1 MDTAR
6 NSQSWTRKGSLTRSP
21 PCWHPDFGFP
31 TSTMVRNK
39 ILLFKTI
46 SPKKTYT
53 WPINMKRCSTSL
65 LIRETQIK
73 TTMRYHF
80 TPVRMAA
87 VQKSTSNKSW
97 RDCGEKGT
105 FLHCRWEC
113 KLVQPLWR
121 TVWRFLK
128 NLEIEW
134 TYDPAI
140 PLLSYT
146 LRKPELRH
154 PYPNV
159 HCITD

>member
-1 MDTAR
+1 MGEN
-6 NSQSWTRKGSLTRSP
+6 NSKWNNWQRMSLQNIQAAHAAQYQKNEQPHKKWTRDLNRHFSKDTQMATK
-21 PCWHPDFGFP
+21 H
-31 TSTMVRNK
+31 
-39 ILLFKTI
+39 
-46 SPKKTYT
+46 
-53 WPINMKRCSTSL
+53 MKRCSTSL
-65 LIRETQIK
+65 IIRKLQIK

-80 TPVRMAA
+80 TPVRMSAI
-87 VQKSTSNKSW
+87 QKSTSNKCW
-97 RDCGEKGT
+97 RWCGEKGT
-105 FLHCRWEC
+105 LLQCWWEW
-113 KLVQPLWR
+113 KLVQSLR
-121 TVWRFLK
+121 RILWRFLK